1 MKVYLA
7 GAFSRQ
13 TELRDVATDLAA
25 LGIEVTSRWLYEKG
39 PENPKDRQ
47 WYRRETAFQDI
58 QDVRAADIL
67 VRFTDDLTAESIPS
81 KLGSCARMFEF
92 GMAWERGIPVVVVG
106 GKQNIFDELSNVIHL
121 PTVQELFKFL
131 GSRETNDSSVEKDI

>member
-13 TELRDVATDLAA
+13 AELRNVATDLAA

-67 VRFTDDLTAESIPS
+67 VRFTDDLTSETIPS

-92 GMAWERGIPVVVVG
+92 GMAWERGIPVVTVG
-106 GKQNIFDELSNVIHL
+106 GTQNVFDSLPNIVHL
-121 PTVQELFKFL
+121 PDVESLKKFL
-131 GSRETNDSSVEKDI
+131 SGR